1 MALKEW
7 LVVRGLNMKDED
19 IKRIVRENYSKIASS
34 NCGCSCGCGGGNNNE
49 LIAKSLGYSDTQIG
63 KVSEAN
69 LGLGCGNPTAL
80 GEIKEGE
87 TVLDLGSGAG
97 LDCFLAADKVG
108 EKGKVIG
115 VDFTETMVQ
124 KATQN
129 VKKYGYKNVEFRHG
143 DIENLPVD
151 DGSVDVILSNCVINL
166 VPDKAK
172 AFNEAH
178 RVLKNGG
185 KMYISDIVLL
195 QNLSD
200 DLRKNEMLLVSCI
213 AGAILKEDYL
223 KLIKDSGFEIST
235 TSSDEEISIRQYYGL
250 PIERLSIVGKKN

>member
-1 MALKEW
+1 M
-7 LVVRGLNMKDED
+7 RDED

-34 NCGCSCGCGGGNNNE
+34 NCDCNCGCGGGNNNE

-63 KVSEAN
+63 NVSEAN

-108 EKGKVIG
+108 EKGKTIG

-129 VKKYGYKNVEFRHG
+129 AKKYGYKNVEFRHG
-143 DIENLPVD
+143 DIENLPID

-178 RVLKNGG
+178 RVLKKGG

-195 QNLSD
+195 QDLSD

-223 KLIKDSGFEIST
+223 KIIKDTGFEIFT

-250 PIERLSIVGKKN
+250 PIESLSIVAIKK

>member
-1 MALKEW
+1 M
-7 LVVRGLNMKDED
+7 
-19 IKRIVRENYSKIASS
+19 
-34 NCGCSCGCGGGNNNE
+34 
-49 LIAKSLGYSDTQIG
+49 GYSDTQIG
-63 KVSEAN
+63 NVSEAN

-115 VDFTETMVQ
+115 VDFTDSMIQ

-129 VKKYGYKNVEFRHG
+129 AKKYGYKNVEFRHG
-143 DIENLPVD
+143 DIENLPID

-166 VPDKAK
+166 VPDKDK

-178 RVLKNGG
+178 RVLKKGG
-185 KMYISDIVLL
+185 RMYISDIVLL

-223 KLIKDSGFEIST
+223 KIIKDTGFEIST

-250 PIERLSIVGKKN
+250 PIESLSIVAIKK

>member
-1 MALKEW
+1 
-7 LVVRGLNMKDED
+7 MKDED
-19 IKRIVRENYSKIASS
+19 IKKIVKENYSKIASS

-49 LIAKSLGYSDTQIG
+49 LIAKSLGYSDTQVG
-63 KVSEAN
+63 NVSEAN

-87 TVLDLGSGAG
+87 IVLDLGSGAG

-115 VDFTETMVQ
+115 VDFTDSMIQ

-129 VKKYGYKNVEFRHG
+129 AKKYGHKNVEFRHG
-143 DIENLPVD
+143 DIENLPID
-151 DGSVDVILSNCVINL
+151 DNSVDTILSNCVINL
-166 VPDKAK
+166 VPNKAK
-172 AFNEAH
+172 AFKEAY
-178 RVLKNGG
+178 RVLKKGG

-200 DLRKNEMLLVSCI
+200 DLRNNEMLLVSCV

-223 KLIKDSGFEIST
+223 KIIKDSGFEISNT
-235 TSSDEEISIRQYYGL
+235 NSDQEISMRQYWGL
-250 PIERLSIVGKKN
+250 PIESLSIVAKKIN